1 LQIFDLAFGEAV
13 AMGIDFTFT
22 TTQRELQL
30 QSRKFAREVLAE
42 AAKCETLATPEE
54 RFRATKPIY
63 EATVAAGYLRKCI
76 PAPAGGDGGGLV
88 DMAILAEEFY
98 SVNSSVTLTMLG
110 TVLGLLPI
118 LLGGT
123 PEQCGRLLGPFLKSS
138 GAPLAGFCFS
148 EPGGSANAG
157 SPPPGEG
164 IRTVAKLAGDNWT
177 INGRK
182 KWVSSATGW
191 DRKGAEILC
200 VVCRTDPGAS
210 VDKSTSIIAVEGPP
224 PGLKFERAID
234 SIGHRAH
241 LVPMFELRNVIAP
254 RHNLLGKEGDGL
266 TLAMGAFTGTAALVG
281 IFGVALMRAAFD
293 FALTFAKTEKRGGIH
308 PIIEHQAVGY
318 ALADAKT
325 SMEAARYLSW
335 RACHALDTQS
345 PGADE
350 LAIQAKI
357 YGSET
362 AVRVITDLMRVVGIE
377 SYDHETPFGRLLRDA
392 LALPI
397 FDGGNMG
404 VRRRQLH
411 AMFMQP
417 TYDPLTAC
425 GAA

>member
-1 LQIFDLAFGEAV
+1 MA
-13 AMGIDFTFT
+13 IDFTFT
-22 TTQRELQL
+22 KAQRELQL
-30 QSRKFAREVLAE
+30 QSRKFARDVLVG
-42 AAKCETLATPEE
+42 AAACETLATPEE
-54 RFRATKPIY
+54 RFLATKPIY
-63 EATVAAGYLRKCI
+63 EAMVAAGYLRKCI
-76 PAPAGGDGGGLV
+76 PAPAGGDGAGLV
-88 DMAILAEEFY
+88 DMAILAEELY

-123 PEQCGRLLGPFLKSS
+123 PEQCGRLLVPFLKTS

-148 EPGGSANAG
+148 EPGGSANAA

-164 IRTVAKLAGDNWT
+164 VRTVAKLAGNDWT

-191 DRKGAEILC
+191 DRKGADILC
-200 VVCRTDPGAS
+200 VVCRTDPDESA
-210 VDKSTSIIAVEGPP
+210 DKATSIIVVEGPA
-224 PGLKFERAID
+224 PGVTFERAID
-234 SIGHRAH
+234 AIGHRAH
-241 LVPMFELRNVIAP
+241 LVPVFGLQNVVAP
-254 RHNLLGKEGDGL
+254 RTNLLGKEGDGS
-266 TLAMGAFTGTAALVG
+266 GTAALVG

-293 FALTFAKTEKRGGIH
+293 IALKFAKTEKRGGVH
-308 PIIEHQAVGY
+308 YIIEHQAVGY

-350 LAIQAKI
+350 LAIEAKI

-362 AVRVITDLMRVVGIE
+362 AVRVITELMRVVGIE

-411 AMFMQP
+411 TMLVQP
-417 TYDPLTAC
+417 TYDALTAC
-425 GAA
+425 GGA

>member
-1 LQIFDLAFGEAV
+1 
-13 AMGIDFTFT
+13 
-22 TTQRELQL
+22 
-30 QSRKFAREVLAE
+30 
-42 AAKCETLATPEE
+42 
-54 RFRATKPIY
+54 
-63 EATVAAGYLRKCI
+63 
-76 PAPAGGDGGGLV
+76 
-88 DMAILAEEFY
+88 
-98 SVNSSVTLTMLG
+98 
-110 TVLGLLPI
+110 VLGLLPI

-123 PEQCGRLLGPFLKSS
+123 PEQCGRLLAPFLKTG

-148 EPGGSANAG
+148 EPGGSANAA
-157 SPPPGEG
+157 SPSPGEG
-164 IRTVAKLAGDNWT
+164 VRTVAKLTGNDCT

-191 DRKGAEILC
+191 DRKGADILC
-200 VVCRTDPGAS
+200 VVCRTDPDAPPATG
-210 VDKSTSIIAVEGPP
+210 TSIIAVEGPTS
-224 PGLKFERAID
+224 GVKFERAID

-241 LVPMFELRNVIAP
+241 LVPVFGLQNVVAS

-266 TLAMGAFTGTAALVG
+266 ALAMGAFTGTAALVG

-293 FALTFAKTEKRGGIH
+293 FALKFAKTEKRGGVH

-325 SMEAARYLSW
+325 AMEAARYLSW

-345 PGADE
+345 PGGDE

-362 AVRVITDLMRVVGIE
+362 AARVITELMRIVGIE
-377 SYDHETPFGRLLRDA
+377 SYDHDTPFGRLLRDA

-411 AMFMQP
+411 AMLMQP
-417 TYDPLTAC
+417 AYDPLTAC
-425 GAA
+425 GGA

>member
-1 LQIFDLAFGEAV
+1 
-13 AMGIDFTFT
+13 
-22 TTQRELQL
+22 
-30 QSRKFAREVLAE
+30 
-42 AAKCETLATPEE
+42 
-54 RFRATKPIY
+54 
-63 EATVAAGYLRKCI
+63 
-76 PAPAGGDGGGLV
+76 
-88 DMAILAEEFY
+88 
-98 SVNSSVTLTMLG
+98 
-110 TVLGLLPI
+110 
-118 LLGGT
+118 
-123 PEQCGRLLGPFLKSS
+123 
-138 GAPLAGFCFS
+138 
-148 EPGGSANAG
+148 
-157 SPPPGEG
+157 
-164 IRTVAKLAGDNWT
+164 
-177 INGRK
+177 
-182 KWVSSATGW
+182 
-191 DRKGAEILC
+191 
-200 VVCRTDPGAS
+200 
-210 VDKSTSIIAVEGPP
+210 
-224 PGLKFERAID
+224 
-234 SIGHRAH
+234 
-241 LVPMFELRNVIAP
+241 
-254 RHNLLGKEGDGL
+254 
-266 TLAMGAFTGTAALVG
+266 LAMGAFTGTAALVG

-293 FALTFAKTEKRGGIH
+293 FALTFAKAEKRGGIH

-411 AMFMQP
+411 AMLMQP

>member
-1 LQIFDLAFGEAV
+1 
-13 AMGIDFTFT
+13 
-22 TTQRELQL
+22 
-30 QSRKFAREVLAE
+30 
-42 AAKCETLATPEE
+42 
-54 RFRATKPIY
+54 
-63 EATVAAGYLRKCI
+63 
-76 PAPAGGDGGGLV
+76 
-88 DMAILAEEFY
+88 
-98 SVNSSVTLTMLG
+98 MLG

-123 PEQCGRLLGPFLKSS
+123 PEQCGRLLGPFLKSG

-164 IRTVAKLAGDNWT
+164 VRTVAKLAGDNWT

-191 DRKGAEILC
+191 DRKGADILC

-210 VDKSTSIIAVEGPP
+210 VDKSTSIIAVEGPS
-224 PGLKFERAID
+224 PGVKFERAID

-241 LVPMFELRNVIAP
+241 LVPLFELQNVIAP

-335 RACHALDTQS
+335 RACHALDTRS

-362 AVRVITDLMRVVGIE
+362 AVRVITELMRVVGIE

-411 AMFMQP
+411 AMLMQP